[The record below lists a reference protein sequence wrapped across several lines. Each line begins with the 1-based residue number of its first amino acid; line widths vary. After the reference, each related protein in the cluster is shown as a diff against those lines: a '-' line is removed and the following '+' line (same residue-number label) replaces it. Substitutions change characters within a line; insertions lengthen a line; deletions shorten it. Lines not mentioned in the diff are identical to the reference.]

1 MIGTEGYFKDRI
13 LEVDA
18 LAEVDFDSIPYG
30 IKIRPS
36 HPRYFDRICRVA
48 WEQKTMGT
56 RLIIM
61 REVEY
66 EVPTTYEYLWP
77 KMPPPI
83 KKKSWWKRLH
93 EKLNEVLG

>member
-1 MIGTEGYFKDRI
+1 
-13 LEVDA
+13 
-18 LAEVDFDSIPYG
+18 
-30 IKIRPS
+30 
-36 HPRYFDRICRVA
+36 
-48 WEQKTMGT
+48 MGT